1 MLYYKK
7 GNSINMPTV
16 DYLILGG
23 GVAGTT
29 AAETIR
35 KYDTA
40 SSITIIEAEQ
50 EPLYS
55 KVMLTDLLKGTVKEE
70 QLRLR
75 RAEQYQE
82 KNIVLKFAQITKI
95 DPQTKTVTLSDGETV
110 QGGLM
115 LIALG
120 TKPRPFSVPGGNLKG
135 IYHVR
140 NLANTR
146 QAVAALSGTREAV
159 IVGGGFVGLEAYEAM
174 VNRKIKTTMLVRDPW
189 YFYPRIGQV
198 EGQMISDIVSSY
210 QVPISFEDEC
220 VEVVGTDRVTHVKT
234 KKGLTIPCQMIILG
248 IGVLPNIELLRSSA
262 LTVDDQGV
270 SVNCCLETNVSG
282 IWAAGDIANF
292 DDVLSGTK
300 HTLGNWSNAAGQGML
315 AGQNMATARLK
326 RGDKKE
332 FRIVSAYTITA
343 PGINLSF
350 LGDTSDGIRCDNIL
364 LSDKNQFIK
373 LFVDRE
379 RGNLV
384 GAVLLNNP
392 QVLGILH
399 QTVARAGDIRSKV
412 QVLKET
418 PANLAVILS

>member
-1 MLYYKK
+1 
-7 GNSINMPTV
+7 MPTV

-75 RAEQYQE
+75 RMEQYQE
-82 KNIVLKFAQITKI
+82 KNIILKFAQIAKI

-135 IYHVR
+135 IYHLR
-140 NLANTR
+140 DLANAR

-300 HTLGNWSNAAGQGML
+300 HTLGNWSNAAGQGMQ
-315 AGQNMATARLK
+315 AGQNMVASRLK

-332 FRIVSAYTITA
+332 FRIVSAYTVTA
-343 PGINLSF
+343 PGITLSF

-373 LFVDRE
+373 LFVDRD

-418 PANLAVILS
+418 PANLAAILSPSS